1 MSSVYFSKILSVCVL
16 KYLELNI
23 MFEFDFE
30 LLITSGVPILIAALV
45 GGMIG
50 IEREYRDKSAGFR
63 TMILIAVGSALF
75 TMLSYKM
82 GLKDKETTRIAAAV
96 VTGVGFLGA
105 GTIIKDGLS
114 VRGLT
119 TAASIWLVASL
130 GMASAIQEYELVVAV
145 TVLVS
150 LVLWFLP
157 PFERWIDKL
166 HEFVELHITIK
177 NTDEAEDNVL
187 DIFDEREI
195 NVVHLRRTRVKK
207 DERVLHIKI
216 KTNQTKRSELS
227 EILVVEKGI
236 IAFED

>member
-1 MSSVYFSKILSVCVL
+1 
-16 KYLELNI
+16 

-30 LLITSGVPILIAALV
+30 LLMQSGVPILVAALV
-45 GGMIG
+45 GGLIG

-75 TMLSYKM
+75 TMMSYKM
-82 GLKDKETTRIAAAV
+82 GLKDKETTRIAASV

-130 GMASAIQEYELVVAV
+130 GMASAIQEYELVVVV

-150 LVLWFLP
+150 LVLWLLP
-157 PFERWIDKL
+157 PFERWLDKL
-166 HEFVELHITIK
+166 HSFVELHITIK
-177 NTDEAEDNVL
+177 NTNEAEDNVL
-187 DIFDEREI
+187 DIFDELDL
-195 NVVHLRRTRVKK
+195 NVVHVRRTRIKK
-207 DERVLHIKI
+207 DERILHVKI
-216 KTNQTKRSELS
+216 KTNAAKRAELS

-236 IAFED
+236 ISFED